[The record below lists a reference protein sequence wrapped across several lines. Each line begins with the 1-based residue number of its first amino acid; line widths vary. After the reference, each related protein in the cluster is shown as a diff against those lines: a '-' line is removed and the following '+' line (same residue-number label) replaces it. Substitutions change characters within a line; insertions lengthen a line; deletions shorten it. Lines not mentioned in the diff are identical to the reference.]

1 MKNTLSSKSYIG
13 LSLIYLLMILF
24 WQEDFAWYLKPFLLP
39 ILMYWVY
46 NFDTFKTKNLLLT
59 ALFFS
64 WVGDIILMYAD
75 KGELYFIF
83 GLVAFLISHIVYI
96 ALFNRQL
103 KTENNKNKLI
113 FLMGIGVILTYL
125 SAMLLLLLPS
135 LGDLKIPV
143 IIYAIVI
150 STMLLFAFK
159 GSLHWQNPA
168 NIFILL
174 GAIIFVASD
183 SILAI
188 NKFYVALPNASFWI
202 MITYLVA
209 QFCITSGVLCL
220 NKKK

>member
-1 MKNTLSSKSYIG
+1 
-13 LSLIYLLMILF
+13 MILF